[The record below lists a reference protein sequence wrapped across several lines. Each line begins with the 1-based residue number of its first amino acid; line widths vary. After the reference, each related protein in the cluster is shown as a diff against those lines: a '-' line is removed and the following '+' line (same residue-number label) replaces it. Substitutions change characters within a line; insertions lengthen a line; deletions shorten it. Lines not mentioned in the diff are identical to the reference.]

1 MGIMLWVLLGGAVIG
16 LLVEA
21 LPMLAAY
28 MARFDVEFLRNRDK
42 EAHDDRL

>member
-21 LPMLAAY
+21 LPMLAEY
-28 MARFDVEFLRNRDK
+28 MAGVDDDLRRNRDK
-42 EAHDDRL
+42 ENHDDRL